1 MELLV
6 TGLDNKNNLVI
17 GEKGHISL
25 DWSSKLF
32 DLILQIDFQSVR
44 ETNYKLQEYNEKINN
59 IYYQIKENKNVMA
72 LKMMYKL
79 ISYVR
84 DILYGKGE
92 YNLSYYQLLYFYE
105 NMKTINNE
113 MGEKLTK
120 KMIECFVN
128 MGDEHSLGCWKDLK
142 NISEIVFSKTFEKGN
157 FITDTIVDIYINQ
170 IYKDEEDM
178 RSKKNISL
186 MSRWFPRENSK
197 NKLMFKE
204 VAKKLYKKETKN
216 NYTTIKKEKEEKE
229 EKMKKFI
236 YMSLRKRIAKLNK
249 YLDTVQ
255 IKMCNKEWKNI
266 NFDNVTSLTI
276 QKQKKSFLNLKKDSS
291 ERYNDEDRKEC
302 KNNFEL
308 FINNNDTIK
317 GKRCSLYNFVKDTM
331 DTYNKREWDVI
342 NKQWDSYIEQFNN
355 FTNMIPLVD
364 TSQSMSDD
372 KCIPLYNAIGL
383 GIAISQK
390 NDNIFKDRIMTF
402 SANPNWITLDKQK
415 TFTEKVRKISNNSDW
430 GYNTNFYSALK
441 LILDVILE
449 KEIPPDNVENMI
461 LVILSDMQIDVAD
474 EGHITNQQRTL
485 FENIEKEYETTGL
498 KSKYKKPY
506 KAPHILFWNLRKTN
520 NFPVKS
526 ETKNTTMVSG
536 YNLGVLN
543 KFCENGIESLKEI
556 NPLVNLKEA
565 LNNKRYDSI
574 SNYFDDMVEKYNN
587 NLF

>member
-1 MELLV
+1 
-6 TGLDNKNNLVI
+6 
-17 GEKGHISL
+17 
-25 DWSSKLF
+25 
-32 DLILQIDFQSVR
+32 
-44 ETNYKLQEYNEKINN
+44 
-59 IYYQIKENKNVMA
+59 
-72 LKMMYKL
+72 
-79 ISYVR
+79 
-84 DILYGKGE
+84 
-92 YNLSYYQLLYFYE
+92 
-105 NMKTINNE
+105 
-113 MGEKLTK
+113 
-120 KMIECFVN
+120 
-128 MGDEHSLGCWKDLK
+128 
-142 NISEIVFSKTFEKGN
+142 
-157 FITDTIVDIYINQ
+157 
-170 IYKDEEDM
+170 
-178 RSKKNISL
+178 
-186 MSRWFPRENSK
+186 
-197 NKLMFKE
+197 
-204 VAKKLYKKETKN
+204 
-216 NYTTIKKEKEEKE
+216 
-229 EKMKKFI
+229 MKKFI

-390 NDNIFKDRIMTF
+390 NDNIFKDRIMTL

-415 TFTEKVRKISNNSDW
+415 TFTEKVRKISNNSYW
-430 GYNTNFYSALK
+430 GLNTNFYSALK

-461 LVILSDMQIDVAD
+461 LVILSDMQIDVA
-474 EGHITNQQRTL
+474 EGTDSRFRKTL
-485 FENIEKEYETTGL
+485 FETIEKEYETTGL

-543 KFCENGIESLKEI
+543 KFCKNGIESLKEI

-574 SNYFDDMVEKYNN
+574 SNYFDDMIEEYNN